1 MEYKDY
7 YQILGVDRDADK
19 DAIKRAYRKLAH
31 KYHPDV
37 SKEADAEKRFKE
49 VKEAY
54 EVLSD
59 PEKRAAYDQLGSGW
73 QQGQSFE
80 PPPGWEQH
88 FGFGGAGAGAGGL
101 GGMGPE
107 EFSDF
112 FENLFGGMGG
122 GAFGGRTRGNAWGGA
137 GGFAARGE
145 DSHARIEISL
155 EEAFQGGQRR
165 IQLNGPEMDAR
176 GVGTQRSRNLDVTIP
191 AGIRDGQQIRLS
203 GQGSPGLGGGKAGD
217 LYLEVRI
224 RPHPHFQ
231 LDGKDVY
238 LTLPITP
245 WEAALG
251 DKVRVPTLGG
261 PVTLNIP
268 AGAQSGQKLR
278 LQGRGLPGNRPGD
291 QYVVLQIRTPKP
303 ETEEQTELYREMARK
318 MAFNPRANLG
328 L

>member
-7 YQILGVDRDADK
+7 YKILGVARDADK

-31 KYHPDV
+31 KHHPDV
-37 SKEADAEKRFKE
+37 SKEPDAEERFKE

-73 QQGQSFE
+73 RQGQSFE
-80 PPPGWEQH
+80 PPPGWEADFD
-88 FGFGGAGAGAGGL
+88 FGGAGGL
-101 GGMGPE
+101 GGMGAE
-107 EFSDF
+107 EFSEF
-112 FENLFGGMGG
+112 FENLFGGGFRAG
-122 GAFGGRTRGNAWGGA
+122 PFGGRSRGSAWGG
-137 GGFAARGE
+137 GGFASHGE
-145 DSHARIEISL
+145 DQHARIEIAL
-155 EEAFQGGQRR
+155 EEAYRGGHHR
-165 IQLNGPEMDAR
+165 IQVSVPDRDAQGR
-176 GVGTQRSRNLDVTIP
+176 VTHHTRNLDVTIP

-203 GQGSPGLGGGKAGD
+203 GQGSAGLGGGPAGD
-217 LYLEVRI
+217 LYLAVHI

-238 LTLPITP
+238 LNLPVTP

-251 DKVRVPTLGG
+251 AKVRVPTLGG

-278 LQGRGLPGNRPGD
+278 LKGRGLPGSHPGD
-291 QYVVLQIRTPKP
+291 QYVVLQIRVPKP
-303 ETEEQTELYREMARK
+303 ETEEQSELYRQMAQK
-318 MAFNPRANLG
+318 MAFNPRSQLG
-328 L
+328 V